1 MLDTARNRE
10 NVTMGVYSH
19 CRRHG
24 LSAIAG
30 CLLAAAAPAGAA
42 DMANPFKD
50 KPMRFITMGSVG
62 GGYDAYMRT
71 VLTHLEKKIGA
82 RIQPVNENAAGGLV
96 AMNRLINAPA
106 DGAALLLTSGEGTA
120 LGQLLGNPGVRYDVR
135 KLVWLARVSGP
146 PKVVLVGPK
155 APYKTFAEVVKSDRV
170 FVWGGTGKTDG
181 NSDYQALLGHTLG
194 FKMKNIHGYKGS
206 RGMNLAIEQGEI
218 DARLLTDESA
228 SRATRSGKIR
238 ALVTLSRK
246 RSEKFPEVPTVFEQ
260 VKMTPTQEKW
270 LDWRANLTALGRVI
284 VTTPGT
290 AKDRVDF
297 LRAALKVV
305 LTDAAYIAEAK
316 KRRLEPQYL
325 DGAVV
330 QDMVMK
336 SMSTLDDKELAELKH
351 VVLTKYYTK

>member
-1 MLDTARNRE
+1 
-10 NVTMGVYSH
+10 MGVS
-19 CRRHG
+19 RRTFICG
-24 LSAIAG
+24 MS
-30 CLLAAAAPAGAA
+30 AAAVSALVATAPAGAT
-42 DMANPFKD
+42 DNPFKD
-50 KPMRFITMGSVG
+50 RPMKFITMGSVG

-71 VLTHLEKKIGA
+71 VLEYLENKIGA
-82 RIQPVNENAAGGLV
+82 KMVPVNENAAGGLV
-96 AMNRLINAPA
+96 AMNRLINSPP
-106 DGAALLLTSGEGTA
+106 DGTSILLTSAEGTM

-146 PKVVLVGPK
+146 PKVVLVGLK
-155 APYKTFAEVVKSDRV
+155 APYKSFAEVVKSDRV

-181 NSDYQALLGHTLG
+181 NSDYQALLGHVLG

-218 DARLLTDESA
+218 DSRLLTDESA
-228 SRATRSGKIR
+228 SRATRSGKIK
-238 ALVTLSRK
+238 ALVTLSRE
-246 RSEKFPEVPTVFEQ
+246 RSTKFPNVPTVFEE
-260 VKMTPTQEKW
+260 VKMSPAQAKW
-270 LDWRANLTALGRVI
+270 LEWRADLTALGRVI

-290 AKDRVDF
+290 PKDRVDF
-297 LRAALKVV
+297 LRAALKDV
-305 LTDAAYIAEAK
+305 LNDPAYIAEAK

-325 DGAVV
+325 AGTAV

>member
-1 MLDTARNRE
+1 
-10 NVTMGVYSH
+10 MGVLL
-19 CRRHG
+19 RHFRYG
-24 LSAIAG
+24 LPAV
-30 CLLAAAAPAGAA
+30 CLLAAAVPAGAA

-50 KPMRFITMGSVG
+50 KPMKFITMGSVG

-71 VLTHLEKKIGA
+71 VLEHLGKKIGA
-82 RIQPVNENAAGGLV
+82 RMVPVNENAAGGLV
-96 AMNRLINAPA
+96 AMNRLINSPP
-106 DGAALLLTSGEGTA
+106 DGTSILLTSGEGTA

-146 PKVVLVGPK
+146 PKVVLVSQK
-155 APYKTFAEVVKSDRV
+155 TSYKSFAEVVKSDRV

-181 NSDYQALLGHTLG
+181 NSDYQALLGHVLG

-218 DARLLTDESA
+218 DARVLTDESG
-228 SRATRSGKIR
+228 SRATRSGKIM
-238 ALVTLSRK
+238 ALVTLSRE
-246 RSEKFPEVPTVFEQ
+246 RSVKFPKVPTVFEE
-260 VKMTPTQEKW
+260 VKTTAAQEKW
-270 LDWRANLTALGRVI
+270 LDWRAGLTALGRVI

-290 AKDRVDF
+290 PKDRVDF
-297 LRAALKVV
+297 LRASLKDV
-305 LTDAAYIAEAK
+305 LTDPAYIANAK

-325 DGAVV
+325 DGGKV
-330 QDMVMK
+330 QDMVIK